1 MNGSVRIRS
10 STSSKC
16 STSIARTCSSAS
28 APPVTVIAAV
38 ISGWLRTTS
47 ASRRGGAAPSQ
58 YTSTYASVRQP
69 SAAGCTVAVNPV
81 ITPVSRNRSTRR
93 FTAVAERPI
102 AAPISAK
109 LVLAFAINAVM
120 ILRSSS
126 SNAAD
131 LLLMRALYPGR
142 GPAAPAAKGSAR
154 ARVQAYEL
162 LLHSTFMLRALAV
175 DDEKP
180 SLEELLYL
188 LNADPRVGSA
198 EGASDATEALRRI
211 NRALESGPQG
221 PEAIDVVFLD
231 IHMAG
236 LDGLD
241 LARLLTGFARPPLV
255 VFVTAHEGFAVQAFD
270 LKAVDYVLKPVRR
283 ERLAEA
289 IRRAA
294 QLRDTATA
302 TAPPIPVHEPDPDEI
317 PVELG
322 GVTRFVAVADIT
334 HVEAQGDY
342 ARLHTPQGSHLVRIP
357 LSTLE
362 ERWRARGFVRIHRR
376 HLVALRHVGE
386 LRLDAG
392 TVSVLV
398 GPVELQVSRRHAREL
413 RDLLMRRTT
422 G

>member
-1 MNGSVRIRS
+1 
-10 STSSKC
+10 
-16 STSIARTCSSAS
+16 
-28 APPVTVIAAV
+28 
-38 ISGWLRTTS
+38 
-47 ASRRGGAAPSQ
+47 
-58 YTSTYASVRQP
+58 
-69 SAAGCTVAVNPV
+69 
-81 ITPVSRNRSTRR
+81 
-93 FTAVAERPI
+93 
-102 AAPISAK
+102 
-109 LVLAFAINAVM
+109 
-120 ILRSSS
+120 
-126 SNAAD
+126 
-131 LLLMRALYPGR
+131 
-142 GPAAPAAKGSAR
+142 
-154 ARVQAYEL
+154 
-162 LLHSTFMLRALAV
+162 MLRALAV
-175 DDEKP
+175 DDERP

-188 LNADPRVGSA
+188 LNADPRIAGA

-211 NRALESGPQG
+211 NRALESGPDG
-221 PEAIDVVFLD
+221 PDAIDVVFLD
-231 IHMAG
+231 IHMPG

-289 IRRAA
+289 VRRAA
-294 QLRDTATA
+294 QLKDVPAKDVPA
-302 TAPPIPVHEPDPDEI
+302 KDSDAQDAAAKGAPPRIPVHEPDPDHI

-322 GVTRFVAVADIT
+322 GVTRFVPVEDIT

-342 ARLHTPQGSHLVRIP
+342 ARLHTPQRSHLVRIP

-376 HLVALRHVGE
+376 HLVALRHVVE

-398 GPVELQVSRRHAREL
+398 GSEELQVSRRHTREL

-422 G
+422 T